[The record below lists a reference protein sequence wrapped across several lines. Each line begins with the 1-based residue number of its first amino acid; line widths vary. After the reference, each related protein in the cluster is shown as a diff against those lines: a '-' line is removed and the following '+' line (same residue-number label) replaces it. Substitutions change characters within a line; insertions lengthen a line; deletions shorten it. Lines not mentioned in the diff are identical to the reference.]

1 VAAAGSG
8 DGLIAWLVGGLLLGG
23 VVLGLLVGTHELGWL
38 RGHSAPRAIAP
49 AATTPPQTTATTSR
63 TTSTTG
69 ASAVA
74 LGQQLFTADGCAG
87 CHSLSGSNGVGPTL
101 NGLAGSTVALSDGS
115 TITADDAYLARSI
128 TEPDAQIVQGSQKGI
143 MPAAIASFDLTG
155 KPQDVA
161 ALVAFIKTQ
170 R

>member
-1 VAAAGSG
+1 MAAAGSG

-49 AATTPPQTTATTSR
+49 AATT
-63 TTSTTG
+63 STTG

-87 CHSLSGSNGVGPTL
+87 CHSLSGSKGVGPAL
-101 NGLAGSTVALSDGS
+101 NGLAGSTVTLSDGS

>member
-1 VAAAGSG
+1 MAAAGSG

-23 VVLGLLVGTHELGWL
+23 VALGLLVGTHELGWL

-49 AATTPPQTTATTSR
+49 AG

-87 CHSLSGSNGVGPTL
+87 CHSLSGSKGVGPAL

-128 TEPDAQIVQGSQKGI
+128 TEPDAQIVQGSQKGV

-161 ALVAFIKTQ
+161 ALVAFIKAQ

>member
-1 VAAAGSG
+1 MAAAGSG

-49 AATTPPQTTATTSR
+49 AG

-87 CHSLSGSNGVGPTL
+87 CHSLSGSNGVGPAL
-101 NGLAGSTVALSDGS
+101 NGLAGSTVTLSDGS
-115 TITADDAYLARSI
+115 KITADDAYLARSI
-128 TEPDAQIVQGSQKGI
+128 TEPDAQIVQGSQKGV

>member
-1 VAAAGSG
+1 MAAAGSG

-49 AATTPPQTTATTSR
+49 AG

-87 CHSLSGSNGVGPTL
+87 CHSLSGSKGVGPAL
-101 NGLAGSTVALSDGS
+101 NGLAGSTVTLSDGS
-115 TITADDAYLARSI
+115 KITADDAYLARSI
-128 TEPDAQIVQGSQKGI
+128 TEPDAQIVKGFQKGV